1 MAVALSH
8 PVSVPAGADELSH
21 AMSESQL
28 LRFFTAGSV
37 DDGKSTLI
45 GRLLF
50 EAKGVYEDQVAA
62 VKKSGLNRSSGDFDF
77 SLLTD
82 GLRAEREQGITID
95 VAYRYFQTA
104 RRKFIIA
111 DTPGHEQYTRNMAT
125 GASTADLAI
134 ILIDARK
141 GVLPQSRRHGFIS
154 ALLGVQHA
162 AVAVNKMDL
171 VDFSESRYQEIQHD
185 FSEFARAAGLRGVV
199 YFPIS
204 ALDGDNI
211 VERSR
216 RTPWY
221 GGPALLEYLET
232 VQLAD
237 REFDGFRFPI
247 QYVIRPTLDF
257 RGYGGRI
264 ASGAVRPGERVMA
277 LPSRRVT
284 TVRSLPAYEGDLAE
298 AYAPMS
304 ATVCLGEEIDLSRGE
319 MLVSP
324 DNPPAA
330 ARRFEANLVWMH
342 QTEGVERKLYL
353 LKHTTQVVHADIRA
367 IRHRVDV
374 NSLEHQPAP
383 SLKLNEIALVEME
396 TRRPVF
402 CDPYARN
409 RVTGSFILIDP
420 LSNATVAAGMITQAL
435 DDEETASFRRLA
447 EEERTARYGHKAA
460 VAWMPGR
467 ADVAHRVER
476 MLFEQG
482 GHGIVLNDPALLVA
496 ASAMLASGSA
506 VLYCGPEMPRDAG
519 HLAGL
524 PLADW
529 SQLPADGAQA
539 ALTVMAALRQTGGA
553 PEFEI

>member
-1 MAVALSH
+1 
-8 PVSVPAGADELSH
+8 
-21 AMSESQL
+21 MSESQL

-171 VDFSESRYQEIQHD
+171 VEFSRDRYLEIQRD
-185 FSEFARAAGLRGVV
+185 FDVFAEAAGLRGVV

-204 ALDGDNI
+204 ALDGDNV
-211 VERSR
+211 VERSQ

-221 GGPALLEYLET
+221 DGPAMLEYLET
-232 VQLAD
+232 VQIAAHGID
-237 REFDGFRFPI
+237 RLRFPI

-257 RGYGGRI
+257 RGYAGRV
-264 ASGAVRPGERVMA
+264 ASGALRPGDRVMA
-277 LPSRRVT
+277 LPSRRT
-284 TVRSLPAYEGDLAE
+284 ATVRSLPSYDGDLGE
-298 AYAPMS
+298 AYAPMP
-304 ATVCLGEEIDLSRGE
+304 ATVCLDREIDLSRGE
-319 MLVSP
+319 MLVEA
-324 DNPPAA
+324 DHPPSVS
-330 ARRFEANLVWMH
+330 RRFEASLVWMH
-342 QTEGVERKLYL
+342 QAEGVPRRLYL
-353 LKHTTQVVHADIRA
+353 LKHTTQTVHADIRT

-374 NSLEHQPAP
+374 NTMERTPAASLQ
-383 SLKLNEIALVEME
+383 LNEIAVVEME
-396 TRRPVF
+396 TRRPIF
-402 CDPYARN
+402 CDPYREN

-420 LSNATVAAGMITQAL
+420 ITNATVAAGMISQAL
-435 DDEETASFRRLA
+435 DSDESSGFRRVA
-447 EEERTARYGHKAA
+447 PEERALRYGHRPAIVWAAGQVDLARRLERLLFDLGGHVVVAEEAPFDGAA
-460 VAWMPGR
+460 V
-467 ADVAHRVER
+467 E
-476 MLFEQG
+476 
-482 GHGIVLNDPALLVA
+482 
-496 ASAMLASGSA
+496 LASGSI
-506 VLYCGPEMPRDAG
+506 VIYCGAADAETRARLG
-519 HLAGL
+519 DVAVIDIDESTL
-524 PLADW
+524 PLNAAEAAAD
-529 SQLPADGAQA
+529 
-539 ALTVMAALRQTGGA
+539 ALRLLKQAGVIGDGRGA
-553 PEFEI
+553 TDFEI